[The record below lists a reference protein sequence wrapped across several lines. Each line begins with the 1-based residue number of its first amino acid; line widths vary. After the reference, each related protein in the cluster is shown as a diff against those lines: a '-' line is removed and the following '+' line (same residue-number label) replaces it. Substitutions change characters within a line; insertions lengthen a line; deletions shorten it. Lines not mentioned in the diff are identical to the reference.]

1 MDASLDDAGTSASVS
16 GRPIQ
21 ITVTG
26 RDPFGDAPATFQ
38 ATVNGRELESREIG
52 EADSDGLR
60 DYATLAAGEFLGA
73 GASSTDVTGLAKIIA
88 DEDIP
93 RALGA
98 YDWAS
103 GEPEEKPRK
112 KARNVKPAPP
122 QSNDPGHD
130 ISPPVAPVVVC
141 MADIDPREVRWLW
154 RGRIPLG
161 RLTVLGGIPGAGKSY
176 LTCDL
181 AARISTGTPWP
192 DGAQNVSGSVLIV
205 SAEDDPADTIRPR
218 LDACH
223 ADVERIHVLSA
234 VRRLTPDG
242 DERETVFTLAD
253 VVALE
258 EAMKGIPDLRLVI
271 IDPIGSYMGGG
282 VDAHRDSEVRS
293 VLAPVAQL
301 AERYGVAVLIVAHRR
316 KGSAGTA
323 DETVL
328 GSRAFT
334 GIARAV
340 WHLTR
345 DTEDKRR
352 RMLLPGKMNLGP
364 EGTGLAFAIA
374 GEPVATVQWERGD
387 VNTTADEAL
396 AAERAQDGP
405 GRPPEKRDAA
415 TDWLQ
420 RELAG
425 GIARP
430 VKELKKSAEEAGLGW
445 RTVQRVASPI
455 VDIESLGFG
464 AGSAWKLRP
473 AA

>member
-1 MDASLDDAGTSASVS
+1 VRTSINQLDSKSTVRRDTRPIAIACTDREPFENTATLVATVDGRSLPPEVVNEYDLLVYAKRVAVEYLGEVDASLIDAQANAVLEDVHRALATYEAP
-16 GRPIQ
+16 PIPE
-21 ITVTG
+21 TPKKG
-26 RDPFGDAPATFQ
+26 
-38 ATVNGRELESREIG
+38 NGSPEQPTPMP
-52 EADSDGLR
+52 DN
-60 DYATLAAGEFLGA
+60 AAG
-73 GASSTDVTGLAKIIA
+73 
-88 DEDIP
+88 
-93 RALGA
+93 
-98 YDWAS
+98 
-103 GEPEEKPRK
+103 
-112 KARNVKPAPP
+112 APP
-122 QSNDPGHD
+122 
-130 ISPPVAPVVVC
+130 ITPVVIC

-192 DGAQNVSGSVLIV
+192 DGAQNMPGSVLIV

-234 VRRLTPDG
+234 VRRLTPNG

-253 VVALE
+253 VAALE
-258 EAMKGIPDLRLVI
+258 EAMKALPDLRLVV

-352 RMLLPGKMNLGP
+352 RLLLPGKMNLGP